1 MDIGSNINLDVRD
14 MLVFGCTY
22 VYIDVDDTVT
32 MVVDTCVD
40 VVDTIVDIVDIG
52 YHCNKAKPFDAIGN
66 Y

>member
-1 MDIGSNINLDVRD
+1 M
-14 MLVFGCTY
+14 F
-22 VYIDVDDTVT
+22 IDVDDTVT

-52 YHCNKAKPFDAIGN
+52 YHCNKANPLMLGN